1 MGEAGEGKDS
11 ESAFDRELGET
22 VVVSRSLFVTSDG
35 ANAPSGNMTRSKG
48 KIPVAQNT
56 DTMFDALNFSRKGA
70 LLSGATS

>member
-11 ESAFDRELGET
+11 ESAFDRGLGET
-22 VVVSRSLFVTSDG
+22 FVVSRSLFFTSDG

-56 DTMFDALNFSRKGA
+56 DTMFDALSVSRKGA